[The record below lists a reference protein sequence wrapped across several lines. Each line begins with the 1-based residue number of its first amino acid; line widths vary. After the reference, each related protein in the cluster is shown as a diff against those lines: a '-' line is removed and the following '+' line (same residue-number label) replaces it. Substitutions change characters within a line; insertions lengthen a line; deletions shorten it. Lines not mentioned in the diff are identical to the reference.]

1 MSQPIEAVLPFRLDD
16 EALDIAFEARSA
28 GLGTLWIGEMGIFDA
43 IALASAIGHGTP
55 GLRAEDRPLAVG
67 VRSPVSIA
75 LGTSSVATLTASC
88 HPPPTTRA
96 VEGC

>member
-43 IALASAIGHGTP
+43 IAP
-55 GLRAEDRPLAVG
+55 C
-67 VRSPVSIA
+67 
-75 LGTSSVATLTASC
+75 SC
-88 HPPPTTRA
+88 
-96 VEGC
+96 